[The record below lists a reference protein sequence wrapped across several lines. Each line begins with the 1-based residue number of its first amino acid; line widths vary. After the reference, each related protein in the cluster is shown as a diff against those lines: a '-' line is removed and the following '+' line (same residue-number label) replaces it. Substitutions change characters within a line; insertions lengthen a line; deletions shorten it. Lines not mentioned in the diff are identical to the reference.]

1 MALPGISCYCSTY
14 GRPTH
19 ILENSIACF
28 LEQDYPGPKELVI
41 LNDFSEQELV
51 FKHPQVRIINLQD
64 RIKPLGKKFNIN
76 IDYCQYDLLATWE
89 DDDVFLKNRLSTSY
103 SRMKDGIFHTRDAFY
118 EKTEHDLIKIENIF
132 HSTHLFNRSLFHK
145 IGGYNS
151 TDDVCSI
158 DIDFMDALRKQVGD
172 YTQSLPLEE
181 IFYIYVWAGAQSYHG
196 SGWGAQKKDISDGA
210 ASVVAAQISR
220 GLIKLGKIELQPKH
234 RYDFYK
240 YLPKE

>member
-14 GRPTH
+14 GRPTRL
-19 ILENSIACF
+19 LENSIASF

-51 FKHPQVRIINLQD
+51 FKHPQVRIINLKD

-103 SRMKDGIFHTRDAFY
+103 QRMQNGVFHTHDAFY
-118 EKTEHDLIKIENIF
+118 EKEEHQLVKIQNIF
-132 HSTHLFNRSLFHK
+132 HSTHMFDRKLFHK

-151 TDDVCSI
+151 VDDVCSI
-158 DIDFMDALRKQVGD
+158 DVEFMDAIRLQIGE
-172 YTQSLPLEE
+172 YTQDLPLDQ

-196 SGWGAQKKDISDGA
+196 SGWGAQKTDISDGA
-210 ASVVAAQISR
+210 AAVVATQISK
-220 GLIKLGKIELQPKH
+220 GQIKLGRVDLVPKL

-240 YLPKE
+240 YLPKL